1 MGFGSVE
8 DYRRRLDKAKEKLDP
23 IPAEGPIWNVEWTDA
38 KDYLSNAIDTI
49 QWVITDKIR
58 DLPSWKALD
67 QETQHK
73 LYYTM
78 CNLGYPHEFRRKT
91 ELFRKAFSKYPEFIA
106 IAVPFFDELL
116 PVCDKLA
123 TLKSKV
129 MKGRK
134 PSLNPSKTPERTIEN
149 TGTCGVCKRNVKI
162 LTKGDRHFIWTH
174 GYTVNHHYGRSA
186 DCFGSGHQPIE
197 ESNEVLVA
205 YQENLEKYFEQL
217 PRSIEVLSTWLREN
231 PLTKE
236 NREAFESRQRHLS
249 QCKFELRH
257 IPETIEN
264 LKTEILNWKP
274 RNLPGVK

>member
-8 DYRRRLDKAKEKLDP
+8 DYKRRLDKAEEKLDRVP
-23 IPAEGPIWNVEWTDA
+23 NEGPIWNVDWMDA
-38 KDYLSNAIDTI
+38 KDYLSSAIDTI

-58 DLPSWKALD
+58 DLDSWKALD

-91 ELFRKAFSKYPEFIA
+91 ELFRKAFSKYPEFMA

-134 PSLNPSKTPERTIEN
+134 PSLTPSKIPERTIEN
-149 TGTCGVCKRNVKI
+149 TGTCGVCKRNVKMV
-162 LTKGDRHFIWTH
+162 TRGKHYIWTH
-174 GYTVNHHYGRSA
+174 GYSVDHHYGRSA

-197 ESNEVLVA
+197 ESNEVLTA
-205 YQENLEKYFEQL
+205 YQENLEKYLETL
-217 PRSIEVLSTWLREN
+217 PIAIENLTKWLAEN

-236 NREAFESRQRHLS
+236 NRTGFENRQRSLS
-249 QCKFELRH
+249 QYKFEIKR
-257 IPETIEN
+257 IPETIED
-264 LKTEILNWKP
+264 LKAEILAWKP
-274 RNLPGVK
+274 RNLPGT

>member
-1 MGFGSVE
+1 MLRTVE
-8 DYRRRLDKAKEKLDP
+8 QYKKNLDRAIEKLKGYSD
-23 IPAEGPIWNVEWTDA
+23 EGPIWNVDWTDA
-38 KDYLSNAIDTI
+38 KDYLARAIDTI
-49 QWVITDKIR
+49 QWVITDEIR
-58 DLPSWKALD
+58 DLDSWKALD

-78 CNLGYPHEFRRKT
+78 CNLGYPHEFRKKT
-91 ELFRKAFSKYPEFIA
+91 ENFRKIFSKYPEFMA

-134 PSLNPSKTPERTIEN
+134 PSLTPSPERTLEN

-162 LTKGDRHFIWTH
+162 LTRGTKHYIWTH

-197 ESNEVLVA
+197 ESSEVLIA
-205 YQENLEKYFEQL
+205 YLENLENYYAQL
-217 PRSIEVLSTWLREN
+217 PRMIVVLSTWLKENQLNREN
-231 PLTKE
+231 QEGFE
-236 NREAFESRQRHLS
+236 NRRRNLS
-249 QCKFELRH
+249 QCKFEMQH
-257 IPETIEN
+257 IPQTIES
-264 LKTEILNWKP
+264 LKTEILNWQP
-274 RNLPGVK
+274 RNLPDVK